1 MEEKTDRNHTLNC
14 IAPYLTNQFEEY
26 FMANLGYVF
35 DPQEVQPAADFS
47 PVPAGEYVVMIT
59 ESEMKPTRTGGE
71 MLSLTHQ
78 VIDGEF
84 KGRLIWESLNLVNS
98 NPKTVQIA
106 QGHLSAI
113 CHAAGITQ
121 AITDSEQLHNRP
133 MIIRVEVDEQE
144 GYRPR
149 NRVKAWKAVGTQ
161 PVAPA
166 SAPRP
171 AAPAAPAR
179 AAPPWAGAR

>member
-1 MEEKTDRNHTLNC
+1 M
-14 IAPYLTNQFEEY
+14 AYLGQ
-26 FMANLGYVF
+26 AF
-35 DPQEVQPAADFS
+35 DPAAVEPAQDFS
-47 PVPAGEYVVMIT
+47 PVPAGEYVVIISD
-59 ESEMKPTRTGGE
+59 SEMKPTRTGGE

-78 VIDGEF
+78 VIEGEF
-84 KGRLIWESLNLVNS
+84 KGRLIWESLNLVNAS
-98 NPKTVQIA
+98 PKTVQIA

-149 NRVKAWKAVGTQ
+149 NRVKAWKACAQ
-161 PVAPA
+161 PAAVAPA
-166 SAPRP
+166 ALR
-171 AAPAAPAR
+171 AAPQAPAQAAR
-179 AAPPWAGAR
+179 TTAAPPWAGAR